1 MPNTGPDSVAAV
13 HVAVGVI
20 VNRDKQVLVARRH
33 VDQHQG
39 GLWEFPG
46 GKVAPGESAQQA
58 LKRELLEEV
67 NISVRECAGLLKIQ
81 HDYGDKQVL
90 LDVWYVQVY
99 SGEARGCEGQP
110 VRWISAAELES
121 LDFPAA
127 NRDIVAVVRNLLH
140 PRD

>member
-1 MPNTGPDSVAAV
+1 MRANV
-13 HVAVGVI
+13 HVAVGVV
-20 VNRDKQVLVARRH
+20 VNRDRQILVARRH
-33 VDQHQG
+33 DAQHQG

-46 GKVAPGESAQQA
+46 GKVGVDETVLQA

-67 NISVRECAGLLKIQ
+67 NITVRECAGLMKIH

-90 LDVWYVQVY
+90 LDVWYVSVY

-110 VRWISAAELES
+110 VRWVSAAELET
-121 LDFPAA
+121 LEFPAA
-127 NRDIVAVVRNLLH
+127 NREILAAVRNLLH